1 MSTVDPDFVR
11 NQYRYELLTWQEIN
25 EAVAQKKVVVLPVA
39 AIEQHGHHLPIDVDA
54 KLVTSVCLAAG
65 ELSPSDML
73 VMPPVSYGYCH
84 HVMDFP
90 GTISIQPSTFI
101 NTLIDIGTSV
111 AYHGFERIIM
121 INGHGSNYHLVE
133 QAGRQINLTTSA
145 QCLTISWW
153 QLIADYWNA
162 EVRTSGPG
170 GCAHACELETSM
182 YMHIDGENVRRD
194 RIVGKPH
201 AFLEEAGSQKWQKID
216 LTLASG
222 PAAIVQW
229 TSQTTSTG
237 SMGNPELATD
247 DKGERVFTRAAEE
260 MVDLV
265 RWFRDRSDPERL
277 DLHQNTPEF
286 PLPFR
291 FA

>member
-1 MSTVDPDFVR
+1 MSTVDADFVR
-11 NQYRYELLTWQEIN
+11 TQHRYGLLTWPEIN
-25 EAVAQKKVVVLPVA
+25 EAVTQEKVVVLPVA

-54 KLVTSVCLAAG
+54 RLVTSVCLAAG
-65 ELSPSDML
+65 EQAPELML

-90 GTISIQPSTFI
+90 GTISIQPSTFVSM
-101 NTLIDIGTSV
+101 LIDIGTSV
-111 AYHGFERIIM
+111 AYHGFKRIIL

-145 QCLTISWW
+145 TCLTISWW

-182 YMHIDGENVRRD
+182 YLHIDGANVRKD
-194 RIVGKPH
+194 RVQGKPH
-201 AFLEEAGSQKWQKID
+201 AFLEDPGAEKWQKID

-222 PAAIVQW
+222 PASIVQW
-229 TSQTTSTG
+229 TSQTTETG
-237 SMGNPELATD
+237 SMGNPELATEE
-247 DKGERVFTRAAEE
+247 KGRLAFTRAAEE
-260 MVDLV
+260 MVNLV
-265 RWFRDRSDPERL
+265 RWFRNRPDPERGE
-277 DLHQNTPEF
+277 HHAQEPGF

-291 FA
+291 FS